1 MNRFKALLVIGLLAL
16 SLGNCLLGA
25 DSETKASRE
34 ITLLIQAVE
43 QSGSTFHRNGKS
55 YTSQEGADHLRLKLK
70 RGGKYADTT
79 EHFITRL
86 ASKSSWSGKPY
97 QIETPGGERSTMQ
110 AWLEAEL
117 ARIRQAASDG
127 TLHLVRAHDM
137 NGT

>member
-1 MNRFKALLVIGLLAL
+1 MTQFSRLLLIGIFAL
-16 SLGNCLLGA
+16 SLVNSLHA
-25 DSETKASRE
+25 ANSETKANQE
-34 ITLLIQAVE
+34 IAQLIQAVE
-43 QSGSTFHRNGKS
+43 QSGCTFQRNGKS
-55 YTSQEGADHLRLKLK
+55 YTAQEGADHLRLKLK

-117 ARIRQAASDG
+117 ARIRKAA
-127 TLHLVRAHDM
+127 
-137 NGT
+137 